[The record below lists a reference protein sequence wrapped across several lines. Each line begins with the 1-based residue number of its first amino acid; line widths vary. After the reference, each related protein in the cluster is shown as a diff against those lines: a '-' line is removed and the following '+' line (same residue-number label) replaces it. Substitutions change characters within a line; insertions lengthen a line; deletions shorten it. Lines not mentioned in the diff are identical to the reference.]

1 MGRIKYSKYG
11 YIVFRS
17 GNSWIAYNTKKPFQ
31 EGHTHLQTYYSAKD
45 AIKFCIECRVP
56 MKASEFYL
64 ISLQRLT
71 KNKEYFNA
79 LQMRIDQI
87 REKGR
92 YCDN

>member
-1 MGRIKYSKYG
+1 MGRIRYSKYE

-17 GNSWIAYNTKKPFQ
+17 KNSWIAYNTKKPFK

-45 AIKFCIECRVP
+45 AIKFCIECKVP

-92 YCDN
+92 YCD